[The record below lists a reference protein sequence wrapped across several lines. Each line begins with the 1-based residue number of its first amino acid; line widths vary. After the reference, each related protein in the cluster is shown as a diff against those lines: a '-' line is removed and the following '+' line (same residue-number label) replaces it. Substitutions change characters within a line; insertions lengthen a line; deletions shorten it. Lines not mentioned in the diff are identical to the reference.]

1 VKIESNGFKSQDNI
15 KGAKMKNQAEEIGK
29 EAADRVDE
37 LERVLEFRA
46 DVIAVQAE
54 EIEALERELAEEKAK
69 DKFYHNI
76 FGELK
81 IMAEEAWR

>member
-1 VKIESNGFKSQDNI
+1 
-15 KGAKMKNQAEEIGK
+15 MKNKAESIGK
-29 EAADRVDE
+29 EAADRVAE

-54 EIEALERELAEEKAK
+54 EIEKLERELAEEKAV

-76 FGELK
+76 ISELK
-81 IMAEEAWR
+81 IMVEKERQINYSLGYLKGMKNAAR